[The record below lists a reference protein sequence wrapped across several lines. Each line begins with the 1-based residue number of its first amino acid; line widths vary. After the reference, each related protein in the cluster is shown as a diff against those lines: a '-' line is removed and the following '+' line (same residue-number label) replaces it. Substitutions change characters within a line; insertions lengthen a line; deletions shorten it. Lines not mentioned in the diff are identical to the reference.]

1 MFSATKKSQKSS
13 AQKSSGFGH
22 FLDASRGELHSRKY
36 FNTYHLFL
44 QAGCLGA
51 EAKILSL
58 HSASKQSFSKTFPLW
73 SYALHTAV
81 TFLCEESYQRHTKNL
96 LVFGFPAEGGTAP
109 FDPLVK
115 HQTSVMDKGERDRF
129 AVTAGA
135 GQCYRLWKNKVSC
148 HSPRECRF
156 APFSNERVC

>member
-22 FLDASRGELHSRKY
+22 FLDASRGELHSRRY

-44 QAGCLGA
+44 QAGYLGA

-58 HSASKQSFSKTFPLW
+58 HSASNQSFSKPFPLW

-109 FDPLVK
+109 FDPPIK
-115 HQTSVMDKGERDRF
+115 HETFMVNEGERHG
-129 AVTAGA
+129 VTVGET
-135 GQCYRLWKNKVSC
+135 
-148 HSPRECRF
+148 SPRGDIKEDTSSLIRF
-156 APFSNERVC
+156 WILFS

>member
-22 FLDASRGELHSRKY
+22 FLDASRGELHSRRY

-44 QAGCLGA
+44 QAGCLRA

-58 HSASKQSFSKTFPLW
+58 HSASNQSFSNPFPLW

-135 GQCYRLWKNKVSC
+135 KPPGDI
-148 HSPRECRF
+148 
-156 APFSNERVC
+156 

>member
-22 FLDASRGELHSRKY
+22 FLDASRGELHSRRY

-44 QAGCLGA
+44 QAGYLGA

-58 HSASKQSFSKTFPLW
+58 HSASNQSFSKPFPLW

-109 FDPLVK
+109 FDPPIK
-115 HQTSVMDKGERDRF
+115 HETFMVNEGERGR
-129 AVTAGA
+129 
-135 GQCYRLWKNKVSC
+135 
-148 HSPRECRF
+148 
-156 APFSNERVC
+156 

>member
-58 HSASKQSFSKTFPLW
+58 HSASKQSFSKPFPLW

-96 LVFGFPAEGGTAP
+96 LVFGFPAEGGSAP
-109 FDPLVK
+109 FDPP
-115 HQTSVMDKGERDRF
+115 GE
-129 AVTAGA
+129 A
-135 GQCYRLWKNKVSC
+135 
-148 HSPRECRF
+148 
-156 APFSNERVC
+156 

>member
-44 QAGCLGA
+44 QAGCLRA

-58 HSASKQSFSKTFPLW
+58 HSASKQSFSKPFPLW
-73 SYALHTAV
+73 SYALHTAG
-81 TFLCEESYQRHTKNL
+81 TFFSQESTQRFTKNL
-96 LVFGFPAEGGTAP
+96 LVFGFPAEGGTP
-109 FDPLVK
+109 PSIPHEHLPICK
-115 HQTSVMDKGERDRF
+115 EGERDRLREGMVLVRKANWF
-129 AVTAGA
+129 CFPSPENRILFDFHGDGA
-135 GQCYRLWKNKVSC
+135 S
-148 HSPRECRF
+148 F
-156 APFSNERVC
+156 